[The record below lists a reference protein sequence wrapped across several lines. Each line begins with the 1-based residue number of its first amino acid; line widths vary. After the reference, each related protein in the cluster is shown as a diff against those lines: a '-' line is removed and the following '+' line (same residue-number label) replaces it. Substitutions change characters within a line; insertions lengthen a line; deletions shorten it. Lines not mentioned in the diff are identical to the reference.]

1 MNVMKRKKIL
11 VIDDD
16 STVLDFLVAKLGA
29 SYEVISTAMPR
40 EALRLAREQ
49 KPDLILCDIDM
60 PEVDGGDISA
70 QLFDDVSMR
79 AIPFVYLTAI
89 ASPKDLGARGG
100 YLGGRMAISK
110 HQPADELLGRVRELL
125 GT

>member
-1 MNVMKRKKIL
+1 MIERKKVL

-29 SYEVISTAMPR
+29 SCEVISTASPR
-40 EALRLAREQ
+40 EALRLAREH

-60 PEVDGGDISA
+60 PEVDGGDISR
-70 QLFDDVSMR
+70 QLFDDEAIR

-89 ASPKDLGARGG
+89 ASPKDLGPRGG

-125 GT
+125 GN